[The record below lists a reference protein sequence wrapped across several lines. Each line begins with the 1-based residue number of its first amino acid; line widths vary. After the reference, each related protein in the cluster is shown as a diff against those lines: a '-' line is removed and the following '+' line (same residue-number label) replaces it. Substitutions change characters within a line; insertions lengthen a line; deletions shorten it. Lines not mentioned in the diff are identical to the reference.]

1 MFRWSQMINQS
12 CYLISTTSART
23 HRRKYTDTD
32 GRGSGASDR
41 KRCVRLLRFLR
52 GQTPLFSSK
61 QRTRQRIYSGAPRGR
76 LAAEGKAILK
86 LRHKSADEL
95 QRQLEQLPHRSSM
108 PGPRQ
113 TSALMCP
120 CTLSGAQYKCR
131 KSSFLEEKRRRRA
144 FCALPSRASQPEWE

>member
-12 CYLISTTSART
+12 CYLISTTSACA
-23 HRRKYTDTD
+23 HRRKYTDID
-32 GRGSGASDR
+32 GRGSAASDR
-41 KRCVRLLRFLR
+41 KRCVRLR

-61 QRTRQRIYSGAPRGR
+61 QRTRQRIYSGAPGGR

-86 LRHKSADEL
+86 PRHKSADEL

-120 CTLSGAQYKCR
+120 CTLSGAQNKCR
-131 KSSFLEEKRRRRA
+131 KSSFLQAKRRRRA
-144 FCALPSRASQPEWE
+144 FCALPSRASRPEWE